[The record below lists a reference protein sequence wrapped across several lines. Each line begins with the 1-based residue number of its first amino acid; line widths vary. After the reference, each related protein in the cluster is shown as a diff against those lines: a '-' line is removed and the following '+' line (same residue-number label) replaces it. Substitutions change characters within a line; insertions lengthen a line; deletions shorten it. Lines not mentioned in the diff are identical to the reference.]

1 MQCGGDRF
9 EAGTVHKMVKP
20 LKKKTYLAVIEN
32 SIGSNTYRNSYALV
46 DGEERD
52 ILKGGRLSCAFYVS
66 SILLMFGLIKEI
78 HSTVKGTE
86 RDLEASGWQKV
97 DSFEKGDVIFWE
109 EIEGEDGRHGHVG
122 FFWDEHSAISNDSNA
137 GSPAKHDLNFSIESQ
152 SSRKIVFGYRHSNLQ
167 D

>member
-1 MQCGGDRF
+1 MP
-9 EAGTVHKMVKP
+9 H
-20 LKKKTYLAVIEN
+20 N
-32 SIGSNTYRNSYALV
+32 
-46 DGEERD
+46 
-52 ILKGGRLSCAFYVS
+52 S

-122 FFWDEHSAISNDSNA
+122 FFWDEHLAISNDSNA
-137 GSPAKHDLNFSIESQ
+137 GSPAKHDLNFSIGNQ